1 MTDGKK
7 SSRVQVA
14 VMAVMLVGVAGCQ
27 TVGQPEIMESPDRLP
42 LALVMPDRPAMAND
56 WSDELPKIY
65 NQVAGCLN
73 ADPSPPARVVAAGTN
88 SDGQIVIDMMGET
101 GSYMRCLSDPG
112 GKSKPV
118 LFRQDMPV
126 NLPGPAYTPTPY
138 PPPKSTDPD
147 ICYEH
152 YPVSDKTG
160 WQLGWLSYA
169 KAGNDCN
176 TAAIA
181 RP

>member
-1 MTDGKK
+1 MCEGRKFF
-7 SSRVQVA
+7 RVRITLVA
-14 VMAVMLVGVAGCQ
+14 VMGLGVAGCQ
-27 TVGQPEIMESPDRLP
+27 LAGPPDVMESPDRLP
-42 LALVMPDRPAMAND
+42 PTLVMPNRPAMAND
-56 WSDELPKIY
+56 WSDRLPLIY

-88 SDGQIVIDMMGET
+88 RDGQIVIDMT
-101 GSYMRCLSDPG
+101 GDSGTYMRCLSDPS

-118 LFRQDMPV
+118 LFRQDLPV
-126 NLPGPAYTPTPY
+126 SMPGPAYTPTPY
-138 PPPKSTDPD
+138 PPPKSTDPGV
-147 ICYEH
+147 CYEH

-169 KAGNDCN
+169 RAGTDCS
-176 TAAIA
+176 TAAVA